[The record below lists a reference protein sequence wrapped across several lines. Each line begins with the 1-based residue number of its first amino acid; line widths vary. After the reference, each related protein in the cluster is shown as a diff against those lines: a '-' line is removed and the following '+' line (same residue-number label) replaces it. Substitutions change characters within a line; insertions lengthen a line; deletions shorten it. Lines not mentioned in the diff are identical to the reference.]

1 MLKKTITY
9 EDYEGNTRTEDFYF
23 NLSKAE
29 VFKWLTT
36 SGDYT
41 LDKVLIRLSQE
52 RNGKKA
58 MEIFEDLIR
67 SSYGKKSLDGR
78 RFIKNKEVWEE
89 FYQTEAYSI
98 MFTDL
103 VSDARKASEFI
114 NSVIPNDLAREIA
127 RIMKENP
134 EGIPDVVKD
143 YVPSEVLGANAGS
156 EAHNTVGNPTNVQPP
171 LF

>member
-29 VFKWLTT
+29 VIKWLTT

-41 LDKVLIRLSQE
+41 LDKVLVRLSEE
-52 RNGKKA
+52 RNGKRV
-58 MEIFEDLIR
+58 MEIFEDLLHR
-67 SSYGKKSLDGR
+67 SYGKKSLDGR
-78 RFIKNKEVWEE
+78 RFVKNEEVWNE
-89 FYQTEAYSI
+89 FYETEAYSI
-98 MFTDL
+98 MFTEL
-103 VSDARKASEFI
+103 VSDARKASDFVNNI
-114 NSVIPNDLAREIA
+114 IPGDLAKDIA

-134 EGIPDVVKD
+134 EGIPDTIKD
-143 YVPSEVLGANAGS
+143 YAPKEVLGANIGS
-156 EAHNTVGNPTNVQPP
+156 EAPVNPTITPPP